1 MLYPAAYYCDPPRK
15 VPVIQMSSSR
25 QIPIAIALG
34 ILLGVFLGEHA
45 SFLGYVAD
53 GYVRLLQMT
62 VLPYVTVSLI
72 AGIGSLRLD
81 QAKTLGLRVGLIL
94 VLLWSIAL
102 VMALL
107 MPLSF
112 PYLQSASFFSTSLV
126 EPQPQFDFIGLYIPS
141 NPFHSLA
148 NNVVPAVVLFSVI
161 LGVALIGMAQKQR
174 LIEVLTAA
182 GAALGRVAR
191 LISRLTPIGLFAI
204 SASAA
209 GTLDLEQV
217 GRLQVYLVAYAAT
230 ALLLALWLLPGLVA
244 ALTPI
249 GYGRVLGAT
258 RDALITA
265 FFIGDLFIVLPML
278 IENTRKL
285 LEDHFAGTPDAGS
298 LPEII
303 APASFNFPHAGKLL
317 SMSFIL
323 FAGWFANADVG
334 IFEYPK
340 LAFAG
345 LLSFFGSLSIAVPY
359 LLDLFRIPADTF
371 QLFLA
376 TGVINSRFGTLVAAV
391 HTVVLGLL
399 GACAMMGTLAVNTR
413 RIVRYAVVSAL
424 LTFLV
429 LGGTRAFF
437 SVVAAPKYDKDR
449 IVASMQLL
457 REPGPAV
464 VHRDPPAGR
473 AGFDPSKSQLE
484 LILESRILRV
494 GYMDDSLPYAYFNG
508 AGELVGFD
516 VEMAHALA
524 RELGVQLEFV
534 PVERSAESIR
544 GRLDGNYCDLIMSG
558 VVVTTYRAGQVL
570 FSASYLEETMAFV
583 VPDHRRRDFEDW
595 EKIRGLKN
603 VRIAVPDVSAFV
615 AKLRSLVP
623 AAEVVTFRK
632 SADLFG
638 ERAEGLDAVLL
649 PAERGSFWTLL
660 HPKLCVVVP
669 QPGVTRMPLAYVV
682 ARHDQSLANMVNTW
696 IELKKRDG
704 TIAALY
710 DYWILGRNAAP
721 KEPRWSIIRNVLH
734 WVE

>member
-1 MLYPAAYYCDPPRK
+1 
-15 VPVIQMSSSR
+15 MSSSR
-25 QIPIAIALG
+25 KILIAIALG
-34 ILLGVFLGEHA
+34 ILLGIFLGERA
-45 SFLGYVAD
+45 SILHYIAD

-72 AGIGSLRLD
+72 AGIGGLRLD
-81 QAKTLGLRVGLIL
+81 QAKILGLRVGLIL
-94 VLLWSIAL
+94 ALLWSIGL

-107 MPLSF
+107 VPLAF
-112 PYLQSASFFSTSLV
+112 PPLQTASFFSTSLV

-148 NNVVPAVVLFSVI
+148 NSVVPAVVLFSVI
-161 LGVALIGMAQKQR
+161 LGVALIGMGERQR
-174 LIEVLTAA
+174 LIEVLTVA
-182 GAALGRVAR
+182 GNALGRVAR
-191 LISRLTPIGLFAI
+191 LISRLTPVGLFAI

-217 GRLQVYLVAYAAT
+217 QRLQVYLVAYAAT
-230 ALLLALWLLPGLVA
+230 ALLLSLWVLPGLVA

-249 GYGRVLGAT
+249 GYRQIFAVT

-278 IENTRKL
+278 IENSRKL
-285 LEDHFAGTPDAGS
+285 LEDHFAGAPDAGS

-303 APASFNFPHAGKLL
+303 VPASFNFPHSGKLL
-317 SMSFIL
+317 SISFIL
-323 FAGWFANADVG
+323 FAGWFANADLG
-334 IFEYPK
+334 IGEYPK
-340 LAFAG
+340 LALVG
-345 LLSFFGSLSIAVPY
+345 LVSFFGSLNVAVPY
-359 LLDLFRIPADTF
+359 LLDLFRIPADNF

-413 RIVRYAVVSAL
+413 RIVLYAVVSAS

-437 SVVAAPKYDKDR
+437 SAAVPPKYDKDR
-449 IVASMQLL
+449 IVAAMQLL

-473 AGFDPSKSQLE
+473 SGFDPSKSQLE
-484 LILESRILRV
+484 LIRESKILRV
-494 GYMDDSLPYAYFNG
+494 GYMDESLPYAYFNA

-524 RELGVQLEFV
+524 RELGVRLEFV
-534 PVERSAESIR
+534 PVERAP
-544 GRLDGNYCDLIMSG
+544 GKVQGLLDGTYCDLIMSG
-558 VVVTTYRAGQVL
+558 VVITTDRAREVL
-570 FSASYLEETMAFV
+570 FSASYLDETMAFV
-583 VPDHRRRDFEDW
+583 VPDHRRRDFEEW
-595 EKIRGLKN
+595 ETIRGLKN

-615 AKLRSLVP
+615 EKLRSLVP

-632 SADLFG
+632 AADLFG
-638 ERAEGLDAVLL
+638 DRSKELDAILL
-649 PAERGSFWTLL
+649 PAERGSVWTLIY
-660 HPKLCVVVP
+660 PEYCVVVP
-669 QPGVTRMPLAYVV
+669 QPGVSRIPLAYVI